1 MPFLQRYCT
10 SRHHSD
16 SAVILLNISVFIS
29 VWVLATAVLFAVA
42 STVSDCSF
50 TVPIFYFCSQQ
61 PSLQNISSARADP
74 LTFWLQRKRWVVSR
88 AESQRQV
95 RIFSG
100 YEFVK
105 YFWLQRNC
113 WLIAELSLERQP
125 SWKSDFSLTWR
136 LVIFSID
143 VSF

>member
-61 PSLQNISSARADP
+61 GR
-74 LTFWLQRKRWVVSR
+74 
-88 AESQRQV
+88 
-95 RIFSG
+95 FSG
-100 YEFVK
+100 AGAGAAAGG
-105 YFWLQRNC
+105 WQ
-113 WLIAELSLERQP
+113 ERSSGGGMGP
-125 SWKSDFSLTWR
+125 N
-136 LVIFSID
+136 LVAHFEN
-143 VSF
+143 

>member
-61 PSLQNISSARADP
+61 GR
-74 LTFWLQRKRWVVSR
+74 
-88 AESQRQV
+88 
-95 RIFSG
+95 FSG
-100 YEFVK
+100 AGAGAAAGGG
-105 YFWLQRNC
+105 WQ
-113 WLIAELSLERQP
+113 ERSSGGGVGP
-125 SWKSDFSLTWR
+125 N
-136 LVIFSID
+136 LVAHFEN
-143 VSF
+143 

>member
-61 PSLQNISSARADP
+61 GR
-74 LTFWLQRKRWVVSR
+74 
-88 AESQRQV
+88 
-95 RIFSG
+95 FSG
-100 YEFVK
+100 AGAGAAAGGVAGAFVGGGGWDQIWWHILK
-105 YFWLQRNC
+105 ISTYMVFHSC
-113 WLIAELSLERQP
+113 
-125 SWKSDFSLTWR
+125 
-136 LVIFSID
+136 IFRRA
-143 VSF
+143 